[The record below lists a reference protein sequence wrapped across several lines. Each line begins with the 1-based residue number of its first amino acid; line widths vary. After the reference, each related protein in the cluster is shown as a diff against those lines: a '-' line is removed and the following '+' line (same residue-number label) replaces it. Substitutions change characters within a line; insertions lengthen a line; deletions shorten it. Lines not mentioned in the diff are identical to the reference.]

1 MNPQALGRPLLP
13 RSALALMIA
22 TSGLAQSANEK
33 GVDAEGINY
42 FEAHVRPLLSKHCF
56 KCHSEKAE
64 KLKAGLYLDSKAG
77 ILQGSESGKIIV
89 PGKAEESLLIKAVR
103 YQVEDLEMPPKKK
116 LPAFAIDQ
124 LAEWI
129 NRGAPMPEDGAKLAE
144 SGPAYDFA
152 RFRREHWAFRPVV
165 KPVLPAV
172 EGDWVNSPIDQ
183 FVLSRLKTVGLT
195 PARGAEKRTLIRRAY
210 FTLIGLPPTPEEVE
224 AFLQDSSPDAFA
236 KIVDHLLESFHYG
249 ERWGRYWLDV
259 ARYSDGMGASQDR
272 AALPDAWRYRDW
284 VVRAFNRDL
293 PYNQFVKAQIAGDLS
308 GAVEDKIAT
317 GFFAVGPTYTSDG
330 GDPESKAQAEAETLS
345 DRVDTFSR
353 AFLAL
358 TAACA
363 RCHDHKFDPITAS
376 DYYAIAG
383 IFRNSKPA
391 VIPLATPEEVAN
403 YNAAQTAIKN
413 QDKAIKQFL
422 DQTAKELKINRKEL
436 EKKIEGKPKEQ
447 LTRMRAEL
455 EDLKKGAPPKYDTAH
470 GLGESG
476 SADMHIAIRGDLR
489 KKGEIAPR
497 KFLQLL
503 GGNDRPHYKEGSGRR
518 QLAEAVA
525 DPGNPLTAR
534 VMVNRT
540 WLQHFGKALVRSP
553 SNFGVIGQKPTHP
566 GLLDWLTATFVEGG
580 WSMKKLHREIMLSAT
595 WQMSSDYNAEA
606 FAKDGDNNFL
616 WRMNPRRLDVEAWR
630 DSLLAVSGELDNKVG
645 GTPDEHVLESKRR
658 TIYGKLS
665 RNFDRSIS
673 EEFLRNFD
681 FPSPRSTSP
690 ARTAS
695 TVPQQYLF
703 ILNSPFMLARADA
716 LAKRVQAEATG
727 NPARINRAYSLLL
740 QREPSVEEREAGR
753 AFLDQEGDKNAKWR
767 QYAQVL
773 LGTHEFMQA
782 E

>member
-1 MNPQALGRPLLP
+1 
-13 RSALALMIA
+13 MIA

-33 GVDAEGINY
+33 SVDAEGINY

-103 YQVEDLEMPPKKK
+103 YQVEDLEMPPKRK

-129 NRGAPMPEDGAKLAE
+129 NRGAPMPEDGAKIAE

-183 FVLSRLKTVGLT
+183 FVLSRLKSVGLT

-224 AFLQDSSPDAFA
+224 AFLQDRSPDAFA
-236 KIVDHLLESFHYG
+236 KIVDHLLESLHYG

-436 EKKIEGKPKEQ
+436 EKKIEGEPKEQ
-447 LTRMRAEL
+447 LTTMRAEL
-455 EDLKKGAPPKYDTAH
+455 EDLRKGAPPKYDTAH

-476 SADMHIAIRGDLR
+476 SADMHIAIRG
-489 KKGEIAPR
+489 
-497 KFLQLL
+497 
-503 GGNDRPHYKEGSGRR
+503 
-518 QLAEAVA
+518 
-525 DPGNPLTAR
+525 
-534 VMVNRT
+534 
-540 WLQHFGKALVRSP
+540 
-553 SNFGVIGQKPTHP
+553 
-566 GLLDWLTATFVEGG
+566 
-580 WSMKKLHREIMLSAT
+580 
-595 WQMSSDYNAEA
+595 
-606 FAKDGDNNFL
+606 
-616 WRMNPRRLDVEAWR
+616 
-630 DSLLAVSGELDNKVG
+630 
-645 GTPDEHVLESKRR
+645 
-658 TIYGKLS
+658 
-665 RNFDRSIS
+665 
-673 EEFLRNFD
+673 
-681 FPSPRSTSP
+681 
-690 ARTAS
+690 
-695 TVPQQYLF
+695 
-703 ILNSPFMLARADA
+703 
-716 LAKRVQAEATG
+716 
-727 NPARINRAYSLLL
+727 
-740 QREPSVEEREAGR
+740 
-753 AFLDQEGDKNAKWR
+753 
-767 QYAQVL
+767 
-773 LGTHEFMQA
+773 
-782 E
+782 